1 MGAVRLTGRISEG
14 HKVENPESFGEVTVQ
29 RVQPYQAD
37 KAYLCPGCHR
47 EIPKGLGHLVVTPSD
62 AVDLR
67 RHWHHGCWKRRRPQG

>member
-1 MGAVRLTGRISEG
+1 M
-14 HKVENPESFGEVTVQ
+14 ENPESFGEVTVQ